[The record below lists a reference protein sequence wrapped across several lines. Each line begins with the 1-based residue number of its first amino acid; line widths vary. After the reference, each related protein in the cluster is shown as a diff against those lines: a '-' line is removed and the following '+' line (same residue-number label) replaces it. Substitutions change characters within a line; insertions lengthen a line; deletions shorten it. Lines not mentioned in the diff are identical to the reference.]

1 MNVEISFPGL
11 SSTDGVYLTWRPIP
25 ATIRLLEPSASP
37 NPVSVRI
44 SSKPNNVGARLAFA
58 TTLTHRGTDTLDL
71 VLAADGTPVELWVG
85 GKFNPPDAQSPS
97 PASQADG
104 DIAIEV
110 HELLAGTIDRRL
122 GGRPAMIRVRKNAET
137 LTDGERD
144 RFLSAMAVL
153 NGRGTGK
160 FVDFRDMHNAAA
172 YPQIHTNMSF
182 LPWHRAYLLDL
193 ERELQADFPDVA
205 LPYWHFDHPAPRL
218 FQPSFMGV
226 SVSGRV
232 RFSDTNP
239 LRNWAGPGTTAGV
252 LRGNGVGP
260 QTVIGARTELQC
272 LALSSGP
279 NANFQP
285 FAVPLEGN
293 PHGPA
298 HTRHNGTSATSWIG
312 DPTTSQMDPL
322 FYLLHNNVDR
332 LWAKWQ
338 WLQSL
343 AGARL
348 DDPAAPASYSTA
360 ANLHFGHNRNDTMW
374 PWDGL
379 SRTGTVFP
387 DGSQGPP
394 IGPGGGL
401 AASKMTTAPGPKPTV
416 ASMIDYFG
424 RHGGQPLAFAYDDVP
439 FVV

>member
-1 MNVEISFPGL
+1 VNVEISVPGL

-25 ATIRLLEPSASP
+25 ATIRLLGPSAGP
-37 NPVSVRI
+37 NPVNVRI
-44 SSKPNNVGARLAFA
+44 SSKPNKVGARLAFA

-104 DIAIEV
+104 DIALEV
-110 HELLAGTIDRRL
+110 HELLAGTIGRRL
-122 GGRPAMIRVRKNAET
+122 GGRPATIRVRKNAET

-144 RFLSAMAVL
+144 RFLSAMAAL

-160 FVDFRDMHNAAA
+160 FVDFRNMHTRAA
-172 YPQIHTNMSF
+172 YPQIHENISF

-218 FQPSFMGV
+218 FQPSFMGKPV
-226 SVSGRV
+226 NGRV
-232 RFSDTNP
+232 QFSDGNP
-239 LRNWAGPGTTAGV
+239 LVNWVGQGTTASV
-252 LRGNGVGP
+252 LRGPGVKP
-260 QTVIGARTELQC
+260 DTVIDVRRELEC
-272 LALSSGP
+272 LTLSSGP
-279 NANFQP
+279 TANFRS
-285 FAVPLEGN
+285 FSDPLEVN
-293 PHGPA
+293 PHGAA
-298 HTRHNGTSATSWIG
+298 HGSHAGDAEPGWIG

-338 WLQSL
+338 WLHSL

-360 ANLHFGHNRNDTMW
+360 TNLPFGHNRNDTMW

-379 SRTGTVFP
+379 SRTGTNFGRFGP
-387 DGSQGPP
+387 GPP

-401 AASKMTTAPGPKPTV
+401 AASKMTTAPGPAPTV
-416 ASMIDYFG
+416 AAMIDYFG

-439 FVV
+439 FVA